1 MKSQR
6 ANLNDENGK
15 MNANLRMVCALL
27 FLMCVA
33 LPAVAQKFN
42 GSLRGVVSDR
52 SGAVVAGASVTIT
65 NKATGETLT
74 AATNRDGEYEFPELS
89 AGVYEVQVKQTGF
102 KGFLSTG
109 VEVHVSST
117 AVVNAALEVGSAAEQ
132 VTVEASEVQVET
144 STGAVGNVVEGN
156 EVRELPLNGRSFAQL
171 TQLMPGV
178 SPQANFDSKDKGLL
192 AGVDFS
198 VNGNNTT
205 GNIFNVDGVNNNDVG
220 SNRTILVYPSI
231 DSIQEFKMLRNS
243 YGPEYGQAS
252 GAVINIITRGGT
264 NQFHGGGY
272 YFGRNDALNATDFF
286 NSLNGIKK
294 DKLRRNDFGYNVG
307 GPIVKDKLFFF
318 WSQEWNRELR
328 GKARSA
334 TVPTAAEQTGD
345 FTNQRTDLDNN
356 GNRCDPV
363 PINPVTKLPLTT
375 VPTISPVGQLIV
387 NILPTPNVANPVN
400 CQNWAV
406 SLTAPIYW
414 REESVRGDYRI
425 APSWTLTGRFTQ
437 DHWSQPVPSTLGFWG
452 DDKYPSVEGGWLQ
465 PGYQGMLKLT
475 KVFGSSAVNDF
486 QVSYSANRI
495 TVTRGGTNPGL
506 AAQIANAFVPEFP
519 LSQKFA
525 GKQIGY
531 PIFWGGL
538 GAEANSDNIWTIA
551 PWHNNEQ
558 LIVLKDDFSKVV
570 GTHSF
575 KVGFLVSNN
584 QKNELVNASSG
595 ENAQFWGV
603 SGGSNAPD
611 GSTGNGVFNALW
623 AGRTWGFSELQTNPF
638 SQTRWHDFEPY
649 FGDTWR
655 VRRNITVEYGFRWS
669 LLRQPYSGPDKIA
682 SFSPKAYNPALGGDP
697 CNGILYVPGHN
708 FCKAAGFLGGTPGPN
723 RSLKEQNN
731 HAIAPRIGIA
741 WDPHGDG
748 KMAFRAGVGQF
759 FQRERLNNY
768 LQLAANSPFSLT
780 GNGTRT
786 FDAAPAGSPSGSPSY
801 GVSTNSD
808 LPNTW
813 QWNLTFEREIVRD
826 NKLEIAYVGNKG
838 IHVLQFGDANG
849 VPADQRLNFALTN
862 NNGLR
867 PASSFGFITY
877 GTWTGNSNYH
887 ALQVLYRTKVK
898 TVDAQF
904 AYTWSKSLSN
914 TDITNSGNNNRASL
928 LLDPTNPRLNYG
940 PSQIN
945 RPHIFVA
952 NIVYQAPKFAGF
964 NAVARNV
971 LGGWELASI
980 LEYASGSSMTTF
992 AGRSASGAGGGISGS
1007 GANQDN
1013 VRPNVV
1019 PGQGCRAPSGNPK
1032 YQWLNPQRYTLEGY
1046 QLGTFGDAGVGDCL
1060 SPGIAN
1066 TDFSVY
1072 KNFKVGERVTMQF
1085 RMEFYNLFNK
1095 VQFLGNYQDTGNIG
1109 TVLSNSVLACTAA
1122 NIISNPSC
1130 FGKPLNTTTWD
1141 ASNTRNPNY
1150 GQATKDKGPREIQ
1163 YGLKV
1168 NF

>member
-1 MKSQR
+1 M
-6 ANLNDENGK
+6 A
-15 MNANLRMVCALL
+15 
-27 FLMCVA
+27 
-33 LPAVAQKFN
+33 
-42 GSLRGVVSDR
+42 
-52 SGAVVAGASVTIT
+52 
-65 NKATGETLT
+65 
-74 AATNRDGEYEFPELS
+74 
-89 AGVYEVQVKQTGF
+89 
-102 KGFLSTG
+102 
-109 VEVHVSST
+109 
-117 AVVNAALEVGSAAEQ
+117 
-132 VTVEASEVQVET
+132 
-144 STGAVGNVVEGN
+144 
-156 EVRELPLNGRSFAQL
+156 
-171 TQLMPGV
+171 
-178 SPQANFDSKDKGLL
+178 
-192 AGVDFS
+192 
-198 VNGNNTT
+198 
-205 GNIFNVDGVNNNDVG
+205 
-220 SNRTILVYPSI
+220 
-231 DSIQEFKMLRNS
+231 
-243 YGPEYGQAS
+243 
-252 GAVINIITRGGT
+252 
-264 NQFHGGGY
+264 
-272 YFGRNDALNATDFF
+272 
-286 NSLNGIKK
+286 
-294 DKLRRNDFGYNVG
+294 
-307 GPIVKDKLFFF
+307 
-318 WSQEWNRELR
+318 
-328 GKARSA
+328 
-334 TVPTAAEQTGD
+334 
-345 FTNQRTDLDNN
+345 
-356 GNRCDPV
+356 
-363 PINPVTKLPLTT
+363 
-375 VPTISPVGQLIV
+375 
-387 NILPTPNVANPVN
+387 
-400 CQNWAV
+400 
-406 SLTAPIYW
+406 
-414 REESVRGDYRI
+414 
-425 APSWTLTGRFTQ
+425 
-437 DHWSQPVPSTLGFWG
+437 
-452 DDKYPSVEGGWLQ
+452 
-465 PGYQGMLKLT
+465 KLT

-506 AAQIANAFVPEFP
+506 AEQIAKVFVPQFP

-525 GKQIGY
+525 GNQIGY

-603 SGGSNAPD
+603 SGGSTAPD
-611 GSTGNGVFNALW
+611 GSSGNGVFNALW
-623 AGRTWGFSELQTNPF
+623 AGRSWGFSELQTNPY

-669 LLRQPYSGPDKIA
+669 LLRQPYSGTDKIA
-682 SFSPKAYNPALGGDP
+682 SFSPAAYKPSLGGDP

-708 FCKAAGFLGGTPGPN
+708 FCKANGFLGGTPGPN

-731 HAIAPRIGIA
+731 HAIAPRFGIA

-748 KMAFRAGVGQF
+748 KMAIRAGVGQF

-801 GVSTNSD
+801 GISTNSD

-838 IHVLQFGDANG
+838 INVLQFGDANG

-877 GTWTGNSNYH
+877 GTWTGDSNYH
-887 ALQVLYRTKVK
+887 ALQVLYRTKLK

-904 AYTWSKSLSN
+904 AYTFSKSLSN
-914 TDITNSGNNNRASL
+914 TDITNSGNNNRGSL
-928 LLDPTNPRLNYG
+928 LLDPANPHLNYG

-971 LGGWELASI
+971 LGSWELASI

-992 AGRSASGAGGGISGS
+992 AGRSASGASGGISGS

-1013 VRPNVV
+1013 VRPNLV
-1019 PGQGCRAPSGNPK
+1019 PGQSCRAPSGSPK

-1095 VQFLGNYQDTGNIG
+1095 VQFLGNYQDTGNIAP
-1109 TVLSNSVLACTAA
+1109 VLSNSVLACNAA
-1122 NIISNPSC
+1122 NIIAKPAC

-1141 ASNTRNPNY
+1141 ADNTRNPNY